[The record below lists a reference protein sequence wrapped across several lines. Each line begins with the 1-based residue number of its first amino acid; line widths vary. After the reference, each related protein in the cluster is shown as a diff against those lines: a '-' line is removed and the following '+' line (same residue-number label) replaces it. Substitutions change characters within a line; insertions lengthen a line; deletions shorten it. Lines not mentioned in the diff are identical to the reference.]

1 MKIAKKS
8 SLFLLIGI
16 TVSIPI
22 MTLAQNKN
30 CPILPHRDVILSD
43 SETPLYNLPSLNSPL
58 VYTIKK
64 NQAFR
69 LLDLSG
75 KYIDKMCWYK
85 VESPV
90 NNETAWA
97 GFFIA
102 EKPTIQ
108 ASIAPT
114 IKKNN
119 PTPISKP
126 TPINRPRKVEASK
139 NYPPYLFIATS
150 IIAIFLLFLLHE
162 IILSLQKKSKP
173 KLRKKSKQI
182 TTLNSNN
189 IDQDNIPK
197 LLIEN
202 SKTNPSNI
210 SQQSNPSNISEQARE
225 IELGILNYLR
235 KNDNAS
241 FIDLLSNLQCDKQL
255 LRDRLLILQEEEFI
269 EIIDKADENHTIYKM
284 L

>member
-85 VESPV
+85 VESPL

-114 IKKNN
+114 I
-119 PTPISKP
+119 
-126 TPINRPRKVEASK
+126 
-139 NYPPYLFIATS
+139 
-150 IIAIFLLFLLHE
+150 
-162 IILSLQKKSKP
+162 
-173 KLRKKSKQI
+173 
-182 TTLNSNN
+182 
-189 IDQDNIPK
+189 
-197 LLIEN
+197 
-202 SKTNPSNI
+202 
-210 SQQSNPSNISEQARE
+210 
-225 IELGILNYLR
+225 
-235 KNDNAS
+235 
-241 FIDLLSNLQCDKQL
+241 
-255 LRDRLLILQEEEFI
+255 
-269 EIIDKADENHTIYKM
+269 
-284 L
+284 